1 MSASV
6 PIVRTVAEL
15 RAQVGSWHAAGEKV
29 GLIPTMGALHAGH
42 LSLVDAAL
50 STYGRA
56 VATLFVNPKQFND
69 PADYENYPRTEHDD
83 AAKLAAAGAHLLYC
97 PNPEEMYPDGF
108 ATNVSVSGVSAG
120 LCGGARPGHFD
131 GVATVCSKL
140 FLQSGADGAFFGEKD
155 YQQLKV
161 VQRFVADLNIPIV
174 IHPCPTVRDADGL
187 ALSSRNQHLSPAE
200 RRIAPA
206 LHRAMKD
213 AASKIAG
220 GQPVAHELERAT
232 FQIKRAGF
240 ERIDYLEVRRE
251 SDLSLDFKIGEPA
264 RLFAAAF
271 LGGVRLIDNIALP
284 S

>member
-6 PIVRTVAEL
+6 PIVRTVADL
-15 RAQVGSWHAAGEKV
+15 RAQVAAWRAAGETV

-50 STYGRA
+50 ATYTRA

-69 PADYENYPRTEHDD
+69 PADYEKYPRTEHED

-108 ATNVSVSGVSAG
+108 NTNVSVSGVSAG

-174 IHPCPTVRDADGL
+174 IHPCATVRDADGL
-187 ALSSRNQHLSPAE
+187 ALSSRNQHLSAEQRAIVPAM
-200 RRIAPA
+200 
-206 LHRAMKD
+206 HRAMLT
-213 AASKIAG
+213 AAGQVADGKSRELALDEARAAILQAG
-220 GQPVAHELERAT
+220 YD
-232 FQIKRAGF
+232 
-240 ERIDYLEVRRE
+240 RIDYLEVRRE
-251 SDLSLDFKIGEPA
+251 SDLSQDFPVGEPA

-271 LGGVRLIDNIALP
+271 LGSTRLIDNVKVG
-284 S
+284 